1 MLILTFEEFNNKFNI
16 DNSAMSD
23 IRIKDIGKD
32 ISLTPI
38 EIVMRDQTPNNVSEP
53 NSNII
58 VNLHP
63 TEGTH
68 WVLVI
73 RREGGPVY
81 YFDSFGIETP
91 PLFLEEY
98 VNLGSNERIQQYD
111 ESYCGAYCLYMIYL
125 IDRGFRINNAV
136 NILVNQC
143 KYPGM
148 YNECFCLGCNDKV
161 NQGTCFA
168 DDLRSSFANND
179 KVNDNQGTDSVRG
192 MPTCFT
198 DDKDNDNDKIND
210 NDKVDDND
218 NVKFNDNDN
227 DNDNDL
233 RSSFANNVNAN
244 DNDNVNVYDLRSSF
258 ANNDNDET
266 IYQRNSYNQ
275 GGSYN
280 PRSSPNLDISPPRS
294 NIIQTSPIAININDD
309 LYSWL
314 NDDDIIT
321 EAAFP
326 DNFRCIISGPS
337 ECGKTFLLKKL
348 FLASIYFDKLYII
361 GPTGDQYHGIER
373 INPKADV
380 EFIKDIKDLPSPD
393 KLPKDLKKLMI
404 FDDVRAKEPVINEYF
419 CRGRHNNCNMI
430 YLNQNLFSLDR
441 QSVRENCN
449 LFILFE
455 QRGKA
460 LISIYQDF
468 FNNVEL
474 SYNDFANICNKVWK
488 EPYNYIV
495 IDITKNKNINGKLR
509 INWDRRVL

>member
-16 DNSAMSD
+16 DNNAMND
-23 IRIKDIGKD
+23 IRIKEIGKD

-38 EIVMRDQTPNNVSEP
+38 EIVMRDQTPDSINDN

-81 YFDSFGIETP
+81 YFDSFGVETP

-98 VNLGSNERIQQYD
+98 VNLGSDERIQQYD

-125 IDRGFRINNAV
+125 IDRGFRINNAL

-148 YNECFCLGCNDKV
+148 YNECFCLGCSK
-161 NQGTCFA
+161 
-168 DDLRSSFANND
+168 
-179 KVNDNQGTDSVRG
+179 DNQGTDSVRG
-192 MPTCFT
+192 MPTCFA
-198 DDKDNDNDKIND
+198 DDNVNDNDIDKDNDNDN
-210 NDKVDDND
+210 
-218 NVKFNDNDN
+218 NDNDN

-233 RSSFANNVNAN
+233 RSSFPNN
-244 DNDNVNVYDLRSSF
+244 DNDNFKYLFDENYGETWAKPHQKGLPNNKECLSNNIREAVSPISVNI
-258 ANNDNDET
+258 NNDL
-266 IYQRNSYNQ
+266 Q
-275 GGSYN
+275 
-280 PRSSPNLDISPPRS
+280 
-294 NIIQTSPIAININDD
+294 
-309 LYSWL
+309 SWL
-314 NDDDIIT
+314 NDDNIIT
-321 EAAFP
+321 EAEFP

-348 FLASIYFDKLYII
+348 FLSSIYFDKLYII
-361 GPTGDQYHGIER
+361 GPTGDQYEGIDRLSRNSVHNDE
-373 INPKADV
+373 ADV

-404 FDDVRAKEPVINEYF
+404 FDDVRAKEPIINEYF

-509 INWDRRVL
+509 INWDRRIL

>member
-16 DNSAMSD
+16 DNNAMSD

-38 EIVMRDQTPNNVSEP
+38 EIVMRDQTPDNINEP
-53 NSNII
+53 NFNII

-81 YFDSFGIETP
+81 YFDSFGVETP

-98 VNLGSNERIQQYD
+98 VDLGSDERIQQYD

-125 IDRGFRINNAV
+125 IDRGFRINIAL

-148 YNECFCLGCNDKV
+148 YNECFCLGCSNDKVDDNVNDLRSSFANNV

-168 DDLRSSFANND
+168 DDLRSSFANN
-179 KVNDNQGTDSVRG
+179 V
-192 MPTCFT
+192 
-198 DDKDNDNDKIND
+198 
-210 NDKVDDND
+210 
-218 NVKFNDNDN
+218 
-227 DNDNDL
+227 NDNDL
-233 RSSFANNVNAN
+233 RSSFANNVN
-244 DNDNVNVYDLRSSF
+244 DNDKDNDLRSGSTELFYKFTDLRSSYNLQSRF
-258 ANNDNDET
+258 P
-266 IYQRNSYNQ
+266 YQRSGFTDQ
-275 GGSYN
+275 V
-280 PRSSPNLDISPPRS
+280 DISPPR
-294 NIIQTSPIAININDD
+294 NNNPIANNINND
-309 LYSWL
+309 LQSWL
-314 NDDDIIT
+314 NDDDIDT
-321 EAAFP
+321 EAEFP

-361 GPTGDQYHGIER
+361 GPTGDQYQGTCFADEGVDKADEGVG
-373 INPKADV
+373 KADV
-380 EFIKDIKDLPSPD
+380 EFIKDIKNLPSPD
-393 KLPKDLKKLMI
+393 KLPKDLKKIMI

-455 QRGKA
+455 QRGKV

-474 SYNDFANICNKVWK
+474 SYNDFANLCNKVWK

-509 INWDRRVL
+509 INWYRRVL

>member
-1 MLILTFEEFNNKFNI
+1 MLILTFEEFNNNFNI

-38 EIVMRDQTPNNVSEP
+38 EIVMRDQTPNNISEP

-125 IDRGFRINNAV
+125 IYRGFRINNV
-136 NILVNQC
+136 LNILVNQC
-143 KYPGM
+143 KYRGM
-148 YNECFCLGCNDKV
+148 YNECFCLGCSK
-161 NQGTCFA
+161 
-168 DDLRSSFANND
+168 
-179 KVNDNQGTDSVRG
+179 
-192 MPTCFT
+192 
-198 DDKDNDNDKIND
+198 
-210 NDKVDDND
+210 DKVDDSA
-218 NVKFNDNDN
+218 
-227 DNDNDL
+227 NDL
-233 RSSFANNVNAN
+233 RSSFANNVNQGTCFTDDNVKDNDN
-244 DNDNVNVYDLRSSF
+244 DNDNVNDNDNDSDNDNDNDIDIDNDNDNDKDNDLRSGSTELLCKFTDLRSSYNLQSRF
-258 ANNDNDET
+258 PD
-266 IYQRNSYNQ
+266 QRS
-275 GGSYN
+275 GSTE
-280 PRSSPNLDISPPRS
+280 LFCKFTDKVDISPPRK
-294 NIIQTSPIAININDD
+294 NNPIAININND
-309 LYSWL
+309 LQSWL

-321 EAAFP
+321 EAEFP

-361 GPTGDQYHGIER
+361 GPTGDQYQGTCFADEGVD
-373 INPKADV
+373 NGKANV

-404 FDDVRAKEPVINEYF
+404 FDDVRAKEPIINDYF

-449 LFILFE
+449 LFILIE